1 MFFDD
6 GPDGDEIIELEMTE
20 LPNDQHYDQNESSI
34 MPLTRELRRLRTI

>member
-20 LPNDQHYDQNESSI
+20 LPNDQPNESSI